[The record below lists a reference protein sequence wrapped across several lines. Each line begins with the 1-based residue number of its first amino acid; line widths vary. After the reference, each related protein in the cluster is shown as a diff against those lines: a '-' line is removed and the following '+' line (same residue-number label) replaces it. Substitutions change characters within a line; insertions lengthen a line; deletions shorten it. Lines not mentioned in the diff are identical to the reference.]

1 MQARDAKLLAETMAI
16 FQQERS
22 PRGRKREREVADA
35 DGDEEE
41 REGRGGKG
49 KSVMGPTNS
58 EFARPTNSELARD
71 KRCKG
76 ACDVSALLN

>member
-1 MQARDAKLLAETMAI
+1 VQARDAKLLAETFAI

-22 PRGRKREREVADA
+22 PHSRKREREVAIG
-35 DGDEEE
+35 DGGEEE
-41 REGRGGKG
+41 REGRRWRGRAR
-49 KSVMGPTNS
+49 MGPPKS
-58 EFARPTNSELARD
+58 EFVEE

>member
-22 PRGRKREREVADA
+22 PRGRKRVREVADE
-35 DGDEEE
+35 DGEEE

-49 KSVMGPTNS
+49 KSVMGPTNT
-58 EFARPTNSELARD
+58 EFARE